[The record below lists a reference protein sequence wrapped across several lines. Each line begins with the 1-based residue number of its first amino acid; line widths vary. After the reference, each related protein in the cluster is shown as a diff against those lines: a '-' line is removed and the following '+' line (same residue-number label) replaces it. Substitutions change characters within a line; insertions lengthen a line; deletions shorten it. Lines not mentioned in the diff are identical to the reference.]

1 MIQEN
6 VSQVH
11 ISRRLESRSSVN
23 LNIYCHMNS
32 PTRQKSPLMCLIDLD
47 DVPRRQ
53 LSVGSNPSRHL

>member
-11 ISRRLESRSSVN
+11 ISRMLESRSRVN
-23 LNIYCHMNS
+23 LDVYCHTNS
-32 PTRQKSPLMCLIDLD
+32 STPRKSPLMCLIDLE